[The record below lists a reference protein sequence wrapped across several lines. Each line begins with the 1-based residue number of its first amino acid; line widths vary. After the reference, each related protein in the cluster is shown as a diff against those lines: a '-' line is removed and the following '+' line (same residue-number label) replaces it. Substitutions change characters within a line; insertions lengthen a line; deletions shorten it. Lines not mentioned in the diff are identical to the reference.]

1 MNNVTYSVSLK
12 DTGCSLKKFGN
23 YIYYNVS
30 LHRHKYTETIMKKLL
45 LLLLALAGVFASQ
58 TISATQPDNE
68 GGDEGYTFPY
78 ITFVTTDG
86 VKTSV
91 PVSELKMTISGNT
104 LTAGSQS
111 FTLSNLSKMYFSTIN
126 ESATGIEAISATTI
140 DESSEIYDLSGRK
153 LSKGQVRK
161 GCVYLVKTNNKTFKM
176 IVR

>member
-1 MNNVTYSVSLK
+1 
-12 DTGCSLKKFGN
+12 
-23 YIYYNVS
+23 
-30 LHRHKYTETIMKKLL
+30 MKKLL

-111 FTLSNLSKMYFSTIN
+111 FTLSNLSKMYFSNTN
-126 ESATGIEAISATTI
+126 ETTGISEVMKANLDEAT
-140 DESSEIYDLSGRK
+140 EIYDLQGK
-153 LSKGQVRK
+153 KVSKDQMHRG
-161 GCVYLVKTNNKTFKM
+161 VYVIKTKQGTFKLN
-176 IVR
+176 VK